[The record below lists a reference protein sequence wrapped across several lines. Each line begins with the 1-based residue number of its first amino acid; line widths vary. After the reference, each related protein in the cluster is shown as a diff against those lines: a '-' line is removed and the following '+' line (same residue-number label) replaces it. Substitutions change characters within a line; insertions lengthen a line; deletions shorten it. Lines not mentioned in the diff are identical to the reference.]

1 VSEGLGG
8 KARNPELEKVLG
20 RIPYLNGGLFEKH
33 PIEERWRSQLRSVS
47 AVQPILAAIE
57 VIAAHSDG

>member
-1 VSEGLGG
+1 MPLSSAALVMEWAPPTSSSMLR
-8 KARNPELEKVLG
+8 A
-20 RIPYLNGGLFEKH
+20 
-33 PIEERWRSQLRSVS
+33 WRSQLRSVS

>member
-1 VSEGLGG
+1 
-8 KARNPELEKVLG
+8 VLG